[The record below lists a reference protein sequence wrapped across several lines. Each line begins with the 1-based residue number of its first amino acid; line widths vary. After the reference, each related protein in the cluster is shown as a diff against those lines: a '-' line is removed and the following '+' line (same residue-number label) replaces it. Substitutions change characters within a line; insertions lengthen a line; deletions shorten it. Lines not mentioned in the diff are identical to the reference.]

1 MMAGLSASWGGTT
14 PVPDQLQVVGDLMYD
29 WGSYVL
35 QAVANVNQES
45 IPWGVYEENVI
56 NVGAYNVDQGGYI
69 LAGDE
74 TGYPVIDLLA
84 NGYVEEPSAGT
95 LGRRSQ
101 PRVFSE
107 IVNFMTKICRQI
119 ETGEYV
125 PEPIQ
130 LDDGP
135 L

>member
-1 MMAGLSASWGGTT
+1 MGRHDSL
-14 PVPDQLQVVGDLMYD
+14 PDQLQVVGDLMYD

-84 NGYVEEPSAGT
+84 NGYVEEPSWGWNFGT
-95 LGRRSQ
+95 SFAT

-107 IVNFMTKICRQI
+107 IVNFYDENLSPPNR
-119 ETGEYV
+119 V
-125 PEPIQ
+125 R
-130 LDDGP
+130 
-135 L
+135 